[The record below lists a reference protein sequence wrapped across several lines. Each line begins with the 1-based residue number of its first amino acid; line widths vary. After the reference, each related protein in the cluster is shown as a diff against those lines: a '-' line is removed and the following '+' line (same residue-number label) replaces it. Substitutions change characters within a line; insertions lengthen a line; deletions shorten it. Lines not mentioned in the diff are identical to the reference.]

1 MGGTTVLTGGAVV
14 TRFERPEVIAGGAV
28 AWTADRIVDVG
39 PADGVAAR
47 HPDAARLD
55 ARGGLV
61 VPGLVNLHHHVL
73 SPLARGLAPASRP
86 RSFGDLLEGLWWRLD
101 RVVTPEAVH
110 AAARLTV
117 AECAR
122 WGTTTAFLHHSSPSC
137 LRHSLELLARAC
149 DEVGLSA
156 VICYGVSD
164 RNGHHEALAGVDE
177 NAVFVDAHRDHP
189 RIRGMFGL
197 HASFTVADATLTAVA
212 ERRSRGVGCQ
222 LHLAE
227 DLLDV
232 QASKLAYGAA
242 PLQRLERFGLL
253 DDRSLLVH
261 GLHLSREEHET
272 VALFGATLV
281 HCPESNA
288 LHGVGRLEPDRVL
301 RRGCRVGLGTCGASP
316 SLLHQLRFSSLGQ
329 RAARRDPSAGIDALA
344 MLATSA
350 SVAGEILGEPALGR
364 IEAGAPADLAV
375 IDLPLASPPS
385 ARTLGAFLLD
395 AATAPVR
402 HTVARGTVVVRD
414 FEPTTIDLC
423 DAARE
428 AATLVPGLWSR
439 FEALGGRRSPE

>member
-1 MGGTTVLTGGAVV
+1 VGGPTVLTGGTVV
-14 TRFERPEVIAGGAV
+14 TRFERPEVLAEGAV
-28 AWTADRIVDVG
+28 AWTGGRIVDVG
-39 PADGVAAR
+39 PAAELAAR
-47 HPDAARLD
+47 HPDAERLD

-73 SPLARGLAPASRP
+73 SPLARGLRPAFRP

-101 RVVTPEAVH
+101 RVVTPEAVRV
-110 AAARLTV
+110 AARLTV
-117 AECAR
+117 ADCAR
-122 WGTTTAFLHHSSPSC
+122 WGTTTVFLHHSSPSC
-137 LRHSLELLARAC
+137 LRHSLDLLADAC

-156 VICYGVSD
+156 VLCYGVSD
-164 RNGHHEALAGVDE
+164 RNGHHEALAGIDE
-177 NAVFVDAHRDHP
+177 NAVFVHSHRDHP

-197 HASFTVADATLTAVA
+197 HASFTVADATLAAVA
-212 ERRSRGVGCQ
+212 ERRGGDAGCQ

-253 DDRSLLVH
+253 DEQSLLVH

-316 SLLHQLRFSSLGQ
+316 SLLHQLRFSALGQ

-350 SVAGEILGEPALGR
+350 AVAGEVLGEPALGR
-364 IEAGAPADLAV
+364 LEADAPADLAV
-375 IDLPLASPPS
+375 VDLPLATPPS
-385 ARTLGAFLLD
+385 PRTLGALLLD
-395 AATAPVR
+395 AAAAPVR

-414 FEPTTIDLC
+414 FELQNVDLR
-423 DAARE
+423 AAAAE
-428 AATLVPGLWSR
+428 AAGLVPGIWSR
-439 FEALGGRRSPE
+439 FEALGGRRGPE